1 MTGYS
6 RNTITNYFVC
16 ILCLLMVCP
25 TIVARSS
32 QKKFTVVIDAGHGGK
47 DPGAHG
53 HRAKEKDI
61 NLAVALRLGKLIS
74 SDKKVKVIYT
84 RTKDHFV
91 NLDERANIA
100 NRAKADLFI
109 SIHSNS
115 IVRANKLCGIE
126 TYVLGLHRSKDNLA
140 VAQREN
146 SVILLENN
154 YKTKYEGFNPNSTE
168 SYIIFEFLQNKHLD
182 LSIDFASRIQ
192 KEGKKIHR
200 ADRGVRQAGFLVL
213 RKTSMPAVL
222 IELGYLSNRSEEN
235 FIRSS
240 SGQKK
245 LASAIYKAFVSY
257 KKDFDNHTRLTTTT
271 LPAKRSH
278 TTKKTQTK
286 ITYRVQLLASVKKIP
301 TSSRE
306 LKGYKAIKV
315 EKVGN
320 YYMYTWGE
328 TTSYKSALQRRKSV
342 LKHFKD
348 AYIVV
353 YKNGK
358 RTK

>member
-1 MTGYS
+1 
-6 RNTITNYFVC
+6 
-16 ILCLLMVCP
+16 MVCP

-32 QKKFTVVIDAGHGGK
+32 QKDFTVVIDAGHGGK

-53 HRAKEKDI
+53 YRAKEKDI
-61 NLAVALRLGKLIS
+61 NLAVALKVGKLIS
-74 SDKKVKVIYT
+74 SDKKVNVIYT
-84 RTKDHFV
+84 RTKDYFV

-115 IVRANKLCGIE
+115 IVHASNLHGVE
-126 TYVLGLHRSKDNLA
+126 TYVLGLHRTKENLA

-146 SVILLENN
+146 SVILLEND
-154 YKTKYEGFNPNSTE
+154 YKTKYEGFNPHSTE

-182 LSIDFASRIQ
+182 LSINFASRIQ
-192 KEGKKIHR
+192 KEGKKIR
-200 ADRGVRQAGFLVL
+200 RIDRGVRQAGFLVL
-213 RKTSMPAVL
+213 RETSMPAVL

-235 FIRSS
+235 YIRSS

-257 KKDFDNHTRLTTTT
+257 KKDFDNHTRSTTPT
-271 LPAKRSH
+271 LSAKSSH
-278 TTKKTQTK
+278 ANIKSRTK
-286 ITYRVQLLASVKKIP
+286 IAYRVQLLASVKKISL
-301 TSSRE
+301 SSRE
-306 LKGYKAIKV
+306 LKGYKSIHI
-315 EKVGN
+315 EKIGN
-320 YYMYTWGE
+320 YYTYTWGE
-328 TTSYKSALQRRKSV
+328 TTSYKKALQRRKSV

-348 AYIVV
+348 AYLVV
-353 YKNGK
+353 YRNGK